1 LGLDGL
7 DALPHGCLGLFLGG
21 FFALCL
27 LRFKR
32 FNGGH
37 VAGHSAIAGPGFAM
51 QPVNFCSG

>member
-51 QPVNFCSG
+51 